1 MDSPSAARCAATLNT
16 NVLFCDGFKIH
27 AVENKRGVTGV
38 KVMRIAQKHEHAG
51 LKMEGKGA
59 VLRRT
64 KT

>member
-1 MDSPSAARCAATLNT
+1 M
-16 NVLFCDGFKIH
+16 
-27 AVENKRGVTGV
+27 NKAEG
-38 KVMRIAQKHEHAG
+38 MRIAQKHEQAG

>member
-1 MDSPSAARCAATLNT
+1 MN
-16 NVLFCDGFKIH
+16 G
-27 AVENKRGVTGV
+27 VE
-38 KVMRIAQKHEHAG
+38 VMRIAQKHEHAG